1 MNTFGR
7 RTLIST
13 VATTIVHASL
23 FYSLNSVQQPIIV
36 TQKVIKIALLNKEEI
51 AKKEETKPKPIV
63 KAKPKPI
70 VKAKP
75 KPIVKAKPKP
85 IVKAKPKPIVKAK
98 PKPIVKAKPKPI
110 VKAKP
115 TVIPYTEPKKIVQNE
130 INTKL
135 KERLLAQEARKK
147 QEAKSKKI
155 QNELTLYLSKVRAKI
170 QKNLRYPALA
180 KRLKLEG
187 ESVVAFKILPDGHV
201 DSSSIKTENS
211 SGYKSLDR
219 QAIETIL
226 SVSPFDI
233 PPQSNMS
240 IVLPV
245 AFALDK

>member
-51 AKKEETKPKPIV
+51 AKKEET
-63 KAKPKPI
+63 KPKPI

>member
-51 AKKEETKPKPIV
+51 AKKEET
-63 KAKPKPI
+63 
-70 VKAKP
+70 
-75 KPIVKAKPKP
+75 
-85 IVKAKPKPIVKAK
+85 KPKPIVKAK

-233 PPQSNMS
+233 PPQSNIS

>member
-1 MNTFGR
+1 MNTFWR

-36 TQKVIKIALLNKEEI
+36 TQKVIKIALLDKEKIE
-51 AKKEETKPKPIV
+51 KKEEAKAKPIIKPIVKVKPKLIVKPKQKQVVKVKPKPIV
-63 KAKPKPI
+63 K
-70 VKAKP
+70 VN
-75 KPIVKAKPKP
+75 
-85 IVKAKPKPIVKAK
+85 
-98 PKPIVKAKPKPI
+98 
-110 VKAKP
+110 P
-115 TVIPYTEPKKIVQNE
+115 TVVPYTKSQKIVQNE
-130 INTKL
+130 IDTNL
-135 KERLLAQEARKK
+135 KERLLAQEERKK

-155 QNELTLYLSKVRAKI
+155 QNELILYLSKVRAKV
-170 QKNLRYPALA
+170 QKNLRYPPLA

-187 ESVVAFKILPDGHV
+187 ESVVAFTILPDGSV

-219 QAIETIL
+219 QAVETIL
-226 SVSPFDI
+226 SVSPFGI